1 MDLKRAAHP
10 KDEARHAE
18 SLLKA
23 TRTVDHRPDVA
34 LQTVRG
40 EKDDQNIVDQSTVDV
55 TMTEVDDPT
64 TDLDQKVATVD
75 RTANH
80 RADVHRDLRTADLVV
95 IETIVRDHLVAK
107 VVQTA
112 RREKKDDLT
121 EIVDQATIA
130 DQLDRKAKAARSDV
144 KLL

>member
-23 TRTVDHRPDVA
+23 THTVDHRPGVG
-34 LQTVRG
+34 LHTVRA
-40 EKDDQNIVDQSTVDV
+40 EKADQTIVDQSTVDV

-75 RTANH
+75 RKAYH
-80 RADVHRDLRTADLVV
+80 KADVRRDLRMVDLAVT
-95 IETIVRDHLVAK
+95 ETIVRDHLVAK

-112 RREKKDDLT
+112 RREEKDDLT
-121 EIVDQATIA
+121 EIVDQ
-130 DQLDRKAKAARSDV
+130 LDRKAKADRSDV